1 MHFDNMVILGDFDLR
16 PNKTNAVH
24 FNNHD
29 VSIPKHKVLDEI
41 SFRVYL
47 ISLRPYITHH
57 LDTVQ

>member
-1 MHFDNMVILGDFDLR
+1 MHFDNMVILGDFDL
-16 PNKTNAVH
+16 NAVH